1 MEGLGVILVYE
12 ELRADAPTYRLLG
25 TSCRFLRDLSS
36 KALQGRN
43 NKARRDRCM
52 QGRQG
57 PNMLARPVRRI
68 EGRQA
73 QSRPDHRALDTLALL
88 GPHSRLRRGRDMRAP
103 LPRRTRGHLGLR
115 SKGRPALQS
124 LCSYRCFEL
133 KRGRWS

>member
-1 MEGLGVILVYE
+1 MAQNEMKAKPALPERVRPMEGLGVILVHE

-25 TSCRFLRDLSS
+25 TSRRFLRDLSS

-73 QSRPDHRALDTLALL
+73 VLSQ
-88 GPHSRLRRGRDMRAP
+88 
-103 LPRRTRGHLGLR
+103 
-115 SKGRPALQS
+115 
-124 LCSYRCFEL
+124 
-133 KRGRWS
+133 